1 MNNED
6 ISKMEH
12 WTMDNVNYLL
22 LFKVSTGFSFI
33 NKHYAYETTI
43 ITENIAQLVLENKLS
58 SVE

>member
-1 MNNED
+1 
-6 ISKMEH
+6 MEH